1 MRSTVC
7 AGAGGHMRR
16 TTVFSVA
23 GCRTGTATAGAAR
36 PARRAR
42 SPARRADVAE
52 PGPHRASPEPAGEEP
67 APAARSPAR
76 ARRPDRRRAAARPP
90 RVSLPL
96 TRTPGTTT
104 RRSSRSRP
112 WRCPKRPP
120 RSPVPRDG
128 KSNAA
133 ESARARSS
141 SVAPTALT
149 VRAAPRAADA
159 GRRASAGRT
168 RTAARRWR
176 GRRSGTR
183 GQRSPTGRPSSQ
195 SSTRRA
201 AQPVKSAAVGAC
213 PTPGTM
219 IRLLPGSAAAIR
231 AEVSGGVRRSS
242 PPCSSRAGTAG

>member
-1 MRSTVC
+1 MSPSAVERAAAASRSSADAQPLRRRITYRSMTIPFRPPSAARSVMRSTVC

-42 SPARRADVAE
+42 SPARRACRS
-52 PGPHRASPEPAGEEP
+52 PSRARTERPPSRP
-67 APAARSPAR
+67 ARSPPR
-76 ARRPDRRRAAARPP
+76 LTVTRPGAAAGPPTRSARPP

-120 RSPVPRDG
+120 RSPVPCEG

-149 VRAAPRAADA
+149 VRARRAPRTPSAGVSWPKADGGTPVAGTPVGCAGSDRRPA
-159 GRRASAGRT
+159 GRRARAVPGAT
-168 RTAARRWR
+168 R
-176 GRRSGTR
+176 
-183 GQRSPTGRPSSQ
+183 
-195 SSTRRA
+195 
-201 AQPVKSAAVGAC
+201 
-213 PTPGTM
+213 
-219 IRLLPGSAAAIR
+219 
-231 AEVSGGVRRSS
+231 
-242 PPCSSRAGTAG
+242 SR